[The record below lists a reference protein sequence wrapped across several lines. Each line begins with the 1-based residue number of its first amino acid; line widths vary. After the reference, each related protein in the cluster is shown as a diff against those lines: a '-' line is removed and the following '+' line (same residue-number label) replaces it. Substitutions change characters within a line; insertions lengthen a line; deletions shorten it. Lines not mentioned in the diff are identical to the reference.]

1 MASSGKAGDKY
12 GDSGMTSTMSFA
24 RAPILA
30 LPLLMAFCGVARCDD
45 PAESSRESIIQNV
58 REDVRRH
65 IRAQQTQEAGKPAKR
80 TELSQEA
87 STRRV
92 AKKRNRTMTE

>member
-1 MASSGKAGDKY
+1 
-12 GDSGMTSTMSFA
+12 MTRIASFA
-24 RAPILA
+24 RTPILA
-30 LPLLMAFCGVARCDD
+30 LPLLLALCGVARCDD

-65 IRAQQTQEAGKPAKR
+65 IRAQQTQEAAKPSKR
-80 TELSQEA
+80 TELSQDV
-87 STRRV
+87 TPRRA